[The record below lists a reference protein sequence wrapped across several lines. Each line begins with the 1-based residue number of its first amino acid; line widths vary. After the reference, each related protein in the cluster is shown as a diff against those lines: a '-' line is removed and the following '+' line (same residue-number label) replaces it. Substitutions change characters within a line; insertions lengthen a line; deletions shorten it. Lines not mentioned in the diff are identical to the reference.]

1 MAALLISTVNSRT
14 TVTNCSG
21 ASAAAIFAAL
31 PPPRRGAVE
40 VLLFFTDED
49 IRGAYAIAYAV
60 AAMRTNT
67 RGDSDW
73 FKWVANNV
81 GETEGLEAVLRAV
94 ESIRVFHGGV
104 TTAALGD
111 KLVFVAL
118 QIVDSAMQDAPQYM
132 YTQRLVRRWAPPN
145 YMDLDT
151 EPESENVRGSP
162 QAPSALRALLP
173 LPTPSTAG
181 VSQKISIKYFLCF
194 FLALSV
200 ASESCT

>member
-1 MAALLISTVNSRT
+1 MAALLISTVNSRA

-31 PPPRRGAVE
+31 PPPRRSAVD

-49 IRGAYAIAYAV
+49 IRSAYAIAYAV

-94 ESIRVFHGGV
+94 ESIRVFHGGL

-118 QIVDSAMQDAPQYM
+118 QIVDSAMQGAPQYM

-151 EPESENVRGSP
+151 EAEPDSVRVRIARTPRPRAPALTPPPPLSTSP
-162 QAPSALRALLP
+162 NTFRQ
-173 LPTPSTAG
+173 
-181 VSQKISIKYFLCF
+181 
-194 FLALSV
+194 
-200 ASESCT
+200 E